1 MEVAGNFALK
11 IAPVGER
18 SEKYLPLI
26 PVLIVGEEQI
36 LKSSEATDEIAHF
49 RAIYP
54 VTGV

>member
-1 MEVAGNFALK
+1 LK

-26 PVLIVGEEQI
+26 PVLIVGEEQM
-36 LKSSEATDEIAHF
+36 LNQVHRMKIAHF

-54 VTGV
+54 VIGV